1 MRSIE
6 SKTIW
11 IEVTLVIDHT
21 SENRHS
27 KLPGEFL
34 GISIE
39 YQEKAAAGS
48 RY

>member
-1 MRSIE
+1 MRSFE

-21 SENRHS
+21 SKNRHS
-27 KLPGEFL
+27 KLPGELL